1 MPMLDRKV
9 GVAAG
14 GGGATVGAMARALP
28 MVTSCWR
35 GATAAA
41 LMRRAD
47 RWRLLGRRG
56 PKDERY
62 GHGVG
67 NGRET
72 AQ

>member
-1 MPMLDRKV
+1 MLDGKV

-14 GGGATVGAMARALP
+14 GGGATRGAMARALP
-28 MVTSCWR
+28 MVTSGRR

-41 LMRRAD
+41 LTGRAD

-56 PKDERY
+56 PEDERY

-67 NGRET
+67 DERET